1 MLVNARGVSYTFG
14 RGPHTPPP
22 KFFLAIP
29 GAPKFFLAIL
39 GANIKVISN
48 STMALQV
55 ISSHEVFILLAL
67 YTIACCALLYIA
79 SKILP

>member
-14 RGPHTPPP
+14 RGPHIPP
-22 KFFLAIP
+22 
-29 GAPKFFLAIL
+29 PKFFLAIL